1 LAAAG
6 QIEAERSTLACRR
19 ELLEPLMRETLA
31 DGTFESIVAAA
42 ERVIPVVP
50 ANAPTWLVPSPERRL
65 RMVRIALHA
74 GRQDEALRMFDLSD
88 QVSLS
93 GLSAAH
99 IMPPT
104 QVLTSSTD
112 PASAGL
118 RRRIRPAFSGMPP
131 RLRRSRMP
139 SVSTASARSSASCPS
154 VWYR

>member
-1 LAAAG
+1 
-6 QIEAERSTLACRR
+6 
-19 ELLEPLMRETLA
+19 MRETLA

-50 ANAPTWLVPSPERRL
+50 TNAPTWLVPSPERRL
-65 RMVRIALHA
+65 RMVRIALDA
-74 GRQDEALRMFDLSD
+74 GRQDEALRMFALSD

-99 IMPPT
+99 IMPLT

-118 RRRIRPAFSGMPP
+118 RRRIRPAFSGTPT
-131 RLRRSRMP
+131 RHRHSCMP
-139 SVSTASARSSASCPS
+139 SVSKASYLSSASGPP
-154 VWYR
+154 VWCR